1 MAVNPYVFIVGC
13 PRSGT
18 TLLQRMIDVHP
29 EIAITPSMHWITG
42 YFRKQG
48 IRRPKD
54 LVGLE
59 SVSGVLEKP
68 ASGARRCR

>member
-1 MAVNPYVFIVGC
+1 M
-13 PRSGT
+13 S
-18 TLLQRMIDVHP
+18 DVHP